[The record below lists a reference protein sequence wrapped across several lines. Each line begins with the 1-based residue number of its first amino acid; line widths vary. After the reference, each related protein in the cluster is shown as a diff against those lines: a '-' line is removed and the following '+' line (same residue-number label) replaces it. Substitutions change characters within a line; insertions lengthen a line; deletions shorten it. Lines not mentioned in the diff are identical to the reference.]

1 LRGKLPEQQQEL
13 PPLDDADQ
21 FCAEPDDT
29 PPEVIEGILHQ
40 GSKGELGGGSKT
52 FKTWTLLQMS
62 NCISHGLPWLG
73 FNTYAGEVLY
83 IHFELPRWSIRKRIK
98 QICNALEV
106 APSSNLKLLNLR
118 GYAADANVILPRI
131 AKEISKHAFVLIIID
146 PLYKILGDREENASQ
161 DMANLMLAIER
172 LAVDSNAA
180 VFFGAHFS
188 RGNQSLKEAM
198 DRISGSGVLSR
209 DPDTIITMTD
219 HEEDEAYTVDMI
231 LRNFPPQ
238 ARFAIQRDHPLMVRA
253 DQLDPS
259 RLKKPKKPNLSVYSS
274 TDLLEVLEESG
285 GSLAYNEWREKCG
298 EKFGI
303 SKTTFFKYFK
313 ELRSAGKIFHS
324 GVDEKWSLKS

>member
-1 LRGKLPEQQQEL
+1 MREKLPEPQQEL

-62 NCISHGLPWLG
+62 SCVSHGLPWLG
-73 FNTYAGEVLY
+73 FNTFAGKVLY
-83 IHFELPRWSIRKRIK
+83 INFELPRWSIRKRIK
-98 QICNALEV
+98 QICNALGIE
-106 APSSNLKLLNLR
+106 PSSNLKLLNLR
-118 GYAADANVILPRI
+118 GYAADAHVILPRI

-146 PLYKILGDREENASQ
+146 PLYKILGDREENASK
-161 DMANLMLAIER
+161 DMADLMLAIER

-188 RGNQSLKEAM
+188 KGNQSLKEAM

-238 ARFAIQRDHPLMVRA
+238 ERFAIQRDHPLMVRA

-259 RLKKPKKPNLSVYSS
+259 RLKKPKKPNQSVYSS

-285 GSLAYNEWREKCG
+285 GSLGLQRVARE
-298 EKFGI
+298 
-303 SKTTFFKYFK
+303 
-313 ELRSAGKIFHS
+313 
-324 GVDEKWSLKS
+324 VPWKSRARNHHILQILQRASQ